1 MKEDLIM
8 KNSAELDKDI
18 KELEDKLSSLK
29 AERQLVKA
37 QESLSKEKSGSLF
50 KNENLIPL
58 IQRLQEKLATSE
70 LGLSLSFNYKR
81 NWVFLVRDKGSKDGL
96 ASFKVLDLK
105 DKRIF
110 YGLVEG
116 HTQIITTES
125 IQNWLENALKVI
137 DILIKIKS
145 KLAVEPFKVEF
156 KSYDNAFSKLYFSL
170 DGLHDYDCILTMS
183 RPYKLKMSKRL
194 TFDSEYSTIF
204 FLGGGVSLETLANS
218 QYIHDENYL
227 GDFEQKLSVKQSFRK
242 FSELGEIAKGLEEKI
257 ALFYEAL
264 EPRFD

>member
-1 MKEDLIM
+1 MT
-8 KNSAELDKDI
+8 NSAQLDKEI
-18 KELEDKLSSLK
+18 KDLEDKLSSLK
-29 AERQLVKA
+29 AEQQLVKA
-37 QESLSKEKSGSLF
+37 QETLNKEKSASLF
-50 KNENLIPL
+50 DDDILTPL

-96 ASFKVLDLK
+96 VSFKVLDLK

-125 IQNWLENALKVI
+125 IQNWLENALKVL

-145 KLAVEPFKVEF
+145 KLAVESFKVEF
-156 KSYDNAFSKLYFSL
+156 NSYDNALSKLYFSL
-170 DGLHDYDCILTMS
+170 DGLHDYDCILTMI
-183 RPYKLKMSKRL
+183 RPYKLKVSKRL
-194 TFDSEYSTIF
+194 TFNSEYSTIF
-204 FLGGGVSLETLANS
+204 FLGGGVSLETFANS
-218 QYIHDENYL
+218 QYIHDETYL
-227 GDFEQKLSVKQSFRK
+227 GDFEQRLSVEQSFRK
-242 FSELGEIAKGLEEKI
+242 FSELGGVAKDLEEKL

>member
-1 MKEDLIM
+1 MT
-8 KNSAELDKDI
+8 NSAQLDKEI
-18 KELEDKLSSLK
+18 KDLEDKLSSLK
-29 AERQLVKA
+29 AEQQLVKA
-37 QESLSKEKSGSLF
+37 QETLNKEKSASLF
-50 KNENLIPL
+50 DDAILTPL
-58 IQRLQEKLATSE
+58 IQRLQEKLVTSD
-70 LGLSLSFNYKR
+70 LGLALSFNYKK
-81 NWVFLVRDKGSKDGL
+81 NWIFLVCDNSSKKGL

-116 HTQIITTES
+116 YNQVITVES
-125 IQNWLENALKVI
+125 IQTWIENALKVI

-145 KLAVEPFKVEF
+145 KLAVDPFKVDF
-156 KSYDNAFSKLYFSL
+156 KFYDNALSKLDFNL
-170 DGLHDYDCILTMS
+170 DGLHNYDCVLTMS

-204 FLGGGVSLETLANS
+204 FLGGGVSLETFATS
-218 QYIHDENYL
+218 QYIHDEDYL
-227 GDFEQKLSVKQSFRK
+227 GNFGQKLSVEQSFRK
-242 FSELGEIAKGLEEKI
+242 FSELGGVAKDLEEKL

>member
-1 MKEDLIM
+1 MTK
-8 KNSAELDKDI
+8 SAELDKNI

-37 QESLSKEKSGSLF
+37 QESLSKEKSESLF
-50 KNENLIPL
+50 KNENLTPL
-58 IQRLQEKLATSE
+58 IQRLQEKLVTSE
-70 LGLSLSFNYKR
+70 LGLALSFNYR
-81 NWVFLVRDKGSKDGL
+81 QNWIFLVHDNSSKEGL

-116 HTQIITTES
+116 YNQEITIES
-125 IQNWLENALKVI
+125 IQTWLEKALKVV
-137 DILIKIKS
+137 DFLIKIKS
-145 KLAVEPFKVEF
+145 KLAVNSFQVEF
-156 KSYDNAFSKLYFSL
+156 NSYDNALSKLYFSL
-170 DGLHDYDCILTMS
+170 DGLHDYDCVLTMN

>member
-1 MKEDLIM
+1 MT
-8 KNSAELDKDI
+8 NSAQLDKEI
-18 KELEDKLSSLK
+18 KDLEDKLNSLK

-37 QESLSKEKSGSLF
+37 QESLSKEKSESLF
-50 KNENLIPL
+50 KNENLTPL
-58 IQRLQEKLATSE
+58 IQRLQEKLVTSE
-70 LGLSLSFNYKR
+70 LGLALSFNYR
-81 NWVFLVRDKGSKDGL
+81 QNWIFLVHDNSSKEGL
-96 ASFKVLDLK
+96 ACFKVLDLK

-116 HTQIITTES
+116 YNQEITIEN
-125 IQNWLENALKVI
+125 IQTWLEKALKVV
-137 DILIKIKS
+137 DFLIKIKS
-145 KLAVEPFKVEF
+145 KLVVNSFQVEF
-156 KSYDNAFSKLYFSL
+156 NSYDNALSKLYFSL
-170 DGLHDYDCILTMS
+170 DGLHDYDCVLTMN

-218 QYIHDENYL
+218 QYIREEDYL
-227 GDFEQKLSVKQSFRK
+227 GNFEQKLSVKQSFRK
-242 FSELGEIAKGLEEKI
+242 FSELGGVAKDLEEKL